1 MELCDLHTHSAYSD
15 GTYTPT
21 QIIEEAE
28 RAGLFAVALTD
39 HNTVAGLD
47 EFLNAA
53 KGKNVRA
60 IAGIEI
66 STAYE
71 STELHIVGLGVK
83 AQYYGA
89 VTEKLKQI
97 KINKER
103 SNIQLAKALSAAGY
117 FIDYEALKASAGGQ
131 INRAHFAGALVEK
144 GYVGSIKEAF
154 DTLLAKDSGFYK
166 EPERLDV
173 FDVISFLKSIGAT
186 VVLAHP
192 FLNLDEARLRV
203 FLTAAI
209 PYGLD
214 AMETLYSTYDNETT
228 DLSARIA
235 KEFKLKQ
242 SGGSDFHGARKPVIA
257 LGRGRGNLFVP
268 SAFLEA
274 LL

>member
-1 MELCDLHTHSAYSD
+1 ML
-15 GTYTPT
+15 
-21 QIIEEAE
+21 Q
-28 RAGLFAVALTD
+28 
-39 HNTVAGLD
+39 
-47 EFLNAA
+47 
-53 KGKNVRA
+53 
-60 IAGIEI
+60 
-66 STAYE
+66 
-71 STELHIVGLGVK
+71 
-83 AQYYGA
+83 
-89 VTEKLKQI
+89 
-97 KINKER
+97 
-103 SNIQLAKALSAAGY
+103 
-117 FIDYEALKASAGGQ
+117 
-131 INRAHFAGALVEK
+131 
-144 GYVGSIKEAF
+144 SIC
-154 DTLLAKDSGFYK
+154 
-166 EPERLDV
+166 
-173 FDVISFLKSIGAT
+173 VISFLKSIGAT

-242 SGGSDFHGARKPVIA
+242 SGGSDFHGARKPDIA